1 MSDPT
6 WVTVCTGHIG
16 DTSSP
21 RGGSDALEGVFFSF
35 FLAWDP
41 QGGEITRS
49 SKGPTRGRTGPLRA
63 KFHFTDK
70 PTTQDLSE
78 KRAKPATRDKRS

>member
-1 MSDPT
+1 M
-6 WVTVCTGHIG
+6 GHSRVVRHCG
-16 DTSSP
+16 QGMAAKP
-21 RGGSDALEGVFFSF
+21 RSERTFLFIFSF